1 MMLDTSL
8 TPIRHLMIFLREMPS
23 DGMDDFERQII
34 HHTTYATEG
43 SNDKS
48 ILSDRI
54 NDETKIKILV
64 TGEIELNEKNVFVGL
79 KMAFPEWDFQRYPLN
94 IQKLFLKKPL
104 WVDPKE
110 VGVIAT
116 TDLAKSSG
124 GNQWGAPCVLDI
136 SPNQVGPPVRS
147 ASKENTASWYERISS
162 GVLKNEDLEDF
173 SDTFFNTE
181 KDIEETQ
188 EALGEI
194 DFAGIL
200 DLAEDI
206 SNREPSS
213 KTTFNASESMDL
225 EKELPAIKETKEE
238 EAISGVESK
247 EILKHFEVEK
257 KASSL
262 TGTDEDEGFDFSF
275 LDEASTFSPTSDGM
289 DLKEKFPP
297 RKTFGTRPFLEEDE
311 DYISPEFLEPEIEF
325 ELEGFVEENQA
336 REDPSLLATDN
347 DDEFASSS
355 TGIFQEALGKIQS
368 ALSNKIKELPLRKIG
383 LTSLI
388 AGLAVIALSFVVMV
402 FEPDYETIR
411 KDAGVVDLY
420 DWIIIND
427 LVGPDTETDALID
440 RWKESS
446 EYRQFWAW
454 FDTEWSPKI
463 TRYKNIERGIRT
475 TGIILISPFLLILI
489 ITVADRIGPIF
500 RKEKQISNYEPTN
513 RISLGFNTYSNDWS
527 LVDAWAK
534 ETGFKILEVEG
545 SRRLYR
551 KKGNLAH
558 PPILC
563 LVVMEGD
570 QVQLEVWVSTRAP
583 TFLIPLLSDLGL
595 EVLEAKDSIL
605 PASIKNTVNKL
616 ILKLGHPPLA

>member
-1 MMLDTSL
+1 
-8 TPIRHLMIFLREMPS
+8 
-23 DGMDDFERQII
+23 
-34 HHTTYATEG
+34 
-43 SNDKS
+43 
-48 ILSDRI
+48 
-54 NDETKIKILV
+54 
-64 TGEIELNEKNVFVGL
+64 
-79 KMAFPEWDFQRYPLN
+79 
-94 IQKLFLKKPL
+94 
-104 WVDPKE
+104 
-110 VGVIAT
+110 
-116 TDLAKSSG
+116 
-124 GNQWGAPCVLDI
+124 
-136 SPNQVGPPVRS
+136 
-147 ASKENTASWYERISS
+147 
-162 GVLKNEDLEDF
+162 
-173 SDTFFNTE
+173 
-181 KDIEETQ
+181 
-188 EALGEI
+188 
-194 DFAGIL
+194 
-200 DLAEDI
+200 
-206 SNREPSS
+206 
-213 KTTFNASESMDL
+213 
-225 EKELPAIKETKEE
+225 
-238 EAISGVESK
+238 
-247 EILKHFEVEK
+247 
-257 KASSL
+257 
-262 TGTDEDEGFDFSF
+262 
-275 LDEASTFSPTSDGM
+275 
-289 DLKEKFPP
+289 
-297 RKTFGTRPFLEEDE
+297 
-311 DYISPEFLEPEIEF
+311 
-325 ELEGFVEENQA
+325 LEGFVEENQA